1 MKCETVTCWTCPPSG
16 CAHIQYF
23 SHPWSETTAHPQTPK
38 KGQRVTCSHCCF
50 VASLKVF
57 KRDWIHQES
66 IQRHLNEFRGGIA
79 AFELLKQ
86 GEHFVAA
93 GCEESPKKKKCASA
107 CHWKLFRSLHVMSIL
122 KGCQVWPSIALRST
136 RELNCGVL
144 QYDQN
149 QMKLTW
155 YYLCPCC
162 QQKSSR
168 LPGLAD
174 AWSAKYEW

>member
-1 MKCETVTCWTCPPSG
+1 MKLVLVEHVLHPVVLTFNIFHILDQRRQRILKPLKKDNVLPAAIVVLSLKEIESIRNQSKGTWTSSG
-16 CAHIQYF
+16 
-23 SHPWSETTAHPQTPK
+23 E
-38 KGQRVTCSHCCF
+38 
-50 VASLKVF
+50 ASLPLSSSNKV
-57 KRDWIHQES
+57 S
-66 IQRHLNEFRGGIA
+66 ILSPLVARN
-79 AFELLKQ
+79 LL
-86 GEHFVAA
+86 
-93 GCEESPKKKKCASA
+93 KKKKCASA

>member
-1 MKCETVTCWTCPPSG
+1 MVHFQKKLLVNFFSEKRANWGWGVRGGFVKRAQFFWNPSL
-16 CAHIQYF
+16 
-23 SHPWSETTAHPQTPK
+23 
-38 KGQRVTCSHCCF
+38 TCSHCCF

>member
-66 IQRHLNEFRGGIA
+66 IQTHLNEFRGGIA

-93 GCEESPKKKKCASA
+93 GCEESPKKKRNVPLRVIENYLDPFTSFLF
-107 CHWKLFRSLHVMSIL
+107 WKAA
-122 KGCQVWPSIALRST
+122 KYPSIAST
-136 RELNCGVL
+136 RELNCEVL

-149 QMKLTW
+149 EIKLTW